1 MPPGGRTVAD
11 RIDER
16 LILLGKRFLRSFF
29 VLYKTSSNYVVGHP
43 ALAQPLAE
51 FAEIIREFEHRREEA
66 LLAFHD
72 DNLYVGELRLKPD
85 AAGFDAFLTTLRAFK
100 LGRIGSV
107 SFTGQAGPRE
117 IGAWFVLLHEV
128 EASVQEDPCGA
139 LLARM
144 AAAGLGGIAVERPG
158 EQLPERAGMSEDAKE
173 RAKGIYAQTLEV
185 ISDVMDHVK
194 LGKALKLKRAKRVV
208 QSMIDQLL
216 EAETNLLGLTNLR
229 CYDEYTYNHSVNV
242 GILSI
247 AIGQRVGI
255 GKNRLVDLGMA
266 AVFHDIG
273 KSCIPLAV
281 LNKPAPFDEREWA
294 VIRRH
299 PVLGVKELLKLKGAD
314 ALTARIM
321 QGAFEHHL
329 HLDGSGYP
337 QVAYPR
343 GVSLSG
349 RIVAIADCYDALTS
363 SRVYRRTADTPD
375 ATLRYI
381 LQKSGTLYDP
391 ILAKLFVNVLG
402 VYPVGTLC
410 QLSSGELGV
419 VMECNPDPE
428 QWESPRV
435 KVIASADGTA
445 VDGTMVDLAD
455 PASGRRIA
463 QTLDA
468 RRHDIDVARYF
479 L

>member
-1 MPPGGRTVAD
+1 MAERM
-11 RIDER
+11 DER
-16 LILLGKRFLRSFF
+16 LIALGKRFLRAFF
-29 VLYKTSSNYVVGHP
+29 VLYKTSGNYASGHP

-51 FAEIIREFEHRREEA
+51 LAAVVREFEHRREEA

-72 DNLYVGELRLKPD
+72 DNLYVGEHRLKPD
-85 AAGFDAFLTTLRAFK
+85 AAGFDAFFAMLRAFK
-100 LGRIGSV
+100 HCRIGSV
-107 SFTGQAGPRE
+107 IFTGQAGAMALE
-117 IGAWFVLLHEV
+117 AWFVMLREID
-128 EASVQEDPCGA
+128 ASSEPDPCGA

-144 AAAGLGGIAVERPG
+144 AAAGLAGIEVERPR
-158 EQLPERAGMSEDAKE
+158 ERAAGPAAGANEDAKE
-173 RAKGIYAQTLEV
+173 RAKGIYAQTMGV

-194 LGKALKLKRAKRVV
+194 LGKALRLKRAKRVV

-216 EAETNLLGLTNLR
+216 AAETNLLGLTNLR

-255 GKNRLVDLGMA
+255 GKNGLVDLGMA

-273 KSCIPLAV
+273 KSCIPISI
-281 LNKPAPFDEREWA
+281 LNKPGSFDEQEWT

-299 PVLGVKELLKLKGAD
+299 PVLGVKELLKLKGVD

-321 QGAFEHHL
+321 QGSFEHHL
-329 HLDGSGYP
+329 NLDGSGYP
-337 QVAYPR
+337 RVEYPR
-343 GVSLSG
+343 GLSLSG
-349 RIVAIADCYDALTS
+349 RIIAIADCYDALTS
-363 SRVYRRTADTPD
+363 ARVYRRTADTPD

-381 LQKSGTLYDP
+381 LERSGTIYDP

-419 VMECNPDPE
+419 VLQSNPDPE
-428 QWESPRV
+428 QWDRPRV
-435 KVIASADGTA
+435 KVIAAPDGAA
-445 VDGTMVDLAD
+445 VDGAVIDLAD
-455 PASGRRIA
+455 PAVGRRIA
-463 QTLDA
+463 RTLDA
-468 RRHDIDVARYF
+468 RRHGIDIARYF

>member
-1 MPPGGRTVAD
+1 M
-11 RIDER
+11 
-16 LILLGKRFLRSFF
+16 
-29 VLYKTSSNYVVGHP
+29 N
-43 ALAQPLAE
+43 
-51 FAEIIREFEHRREEA
+51 
-66 LLAFHD
+66 
-72 DNLYVGELRLKPD
+72 
-85 AAGFDAFLTTLRAFK
+85 
-100 LGRIGSV
+100 
-107 SFTGQAGPRE
+107 FTGAAGPRE
-117 IGAWFVLLHEV
+117 IEAWFTMLREID
-128 EASVQEDPCGA
+128 ASSPADPCGA

-144 AAAGLGGIAVERPG
+144 AAAGLAGIEVERPG
-158 EQLPERAGMSEDAKE
+158 SRPRRRQASNEDAKE
-173 RAKGIYAQTLEV
+173 RAKGIYAQTIEV

-194 LGKALKLKRAKRVV
+194 LGKALRLKRAKRVV

-216 EAETNLLGLTNLR
+216 AAETNLLGLTNLR

-281 LNKPAPFDEREWA
+281 LNKPGPFDEREWA

-299 PVLGVKELLKLKGAD
+299 PVLGVKELLKLKGVD

-329 HLDGSGYP
+329 NLDGSGYP
-337 QVAYPR
+337 RVDYPR

-363 SRVYRRTADTPD
+363 ARVYRRTAETPD

-402 VYPVGTLC
+402 VYPAGTLC
-410 QLSSGELGV
+410 PALERGARGGHAEQPGSGAVGAPLG
-419 VMECNPDPE
+419 EGH
-428 QWESPRV
+428 RHRRRRR
-435 KVIASADGTA
+435 G
-445 VDGTMVDLAD
+445 
-455 PASGRRIA
+455 GRRRDRPTPSRA
-463 QTLDA
+463 ADRADA
-468 RRHDIDVARYF
+468 RRAPPGLDVRATSCDAGSEALARPALPCERDGRGTSRPRAF
-479 L
+479 TALPGRA

>member
-1 MPPGGRTVAD
+1 MAE

-16 LILLGKRFLRSFF
+16 LVALGKRFLRAFF
-29 VLYKTSSNYVVGHP
+29 VLYKTSGNYPAGHP
-43 ALAQPLAE
+43 AYAQPLAE
-51 FAEIIREFEHRREEA
+51 IAEVVREFERRREEA
-66 LLAFHD
+66 LLSHHD
-72 DNLYVGELRLKPD
+72 DNLFVGEQRLKPD
-85 AAGFDAFLTTLRAFK
+85 AAGFDAFFTTLRVLK
-100 LGRIGSV
+100 NCQVGGV
-107 SFTGQAGPRE
+107 NFTGQAGPRE
-117 IGAWFVLLHEV
+117 IEAWFMMLREID
-128 EASVQEDPCGA
+128 ASLPEDPCGA

-144 AAAGLGGIAVERPG
+144 AAAGLAGIEVERPG
-158 EQLPERAGMSEDAKE
+158 EHAAEAVPEDEKE
-173 RAKGIYAQTLEV
+173 RAKGIYSQTMGV
-185 ISDVMDHVK
+185 ISDVMNQEK
-194 LGKALKLKRAKRVV
+194 LGKALRLKRAKRVV

-216 EAETNLLGLTNLR
+216 AAETNLLGLTNLR
-229 CYDEYTYNHSVNV
+229 CHDEYTYNHSVNV

-266 AVFHDIG
+266 AMFHDIG

-281 LNKPAPFDEREWA
+281 LNKPGPFDEREWA
-294 VIRRH
+294 VIQRH

-321 QGAFEHHL
+321 QGTFEHHL
-329 HLDGSGYP
+329 NLDGTGYP
-337 QVAYPR
+337 RVEYPR

-363 SRVYRRTADTPD
+363 ARVYRRTAEPPD

-402 VYPVGTLC
+402 VYPVGTFC

-419 VMECNPDPE
+419 VMQSNPDPE
-428 QWESPRV
+428 LWEHPRV
-435 KVIASADGTA
+435 KVVASPDGA
-445 VDGTMVDLAD
+445 SVDGPVIDLAG
-455 PASGRRIA
+455 PGVELRIA
-463 QTLDA
+463 RTLDA
-468 RRHDIDVARYF
+468 RRHGVDVARYF